1 MQCIY
6 IENHDIFP
14 YWICTYIT
22 MLMVVMVVGGR
33 GGMCSRDTCDSLHIK
48 KTAKDHFMDKYLD

>member
-22 MLMVVMVVGGR
+22 MLMVVMVVGGK
-33 GGMCSRDTCDSLHIK
+33 GGGYVFERYM
-48 KTAKDHFMDKYLD
+48 

>member
-33 GGMCSRDTCDSLHIK
+33 GGGMCSRDTCDSLHIK
-48 KTAKDHFMDKYLD
+48 KTAKDHFIDKY

>member
-33 GGMCSRDTCDSLHIK
+33 GGGYVFERYM
-48 KTAKDHFMDKYLD
+48 

>member
-22 MLMVVMVVGGR
+22 MLMVVGGGG

-48 KTAKDHFMDKYLD
+48 KNCKRSFYR

>member
-33 GGMCSRDTCDSLHIK
+33 GGGMCSRDTCDSLHIK
-48 KTAKDHFMDKYLD
+48 KMQKIIL